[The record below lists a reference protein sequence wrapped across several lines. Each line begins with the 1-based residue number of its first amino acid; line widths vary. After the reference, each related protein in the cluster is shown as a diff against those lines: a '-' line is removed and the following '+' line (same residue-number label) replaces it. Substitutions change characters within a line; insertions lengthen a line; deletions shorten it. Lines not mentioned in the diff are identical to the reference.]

1 MKKRIALVLAGIL
14 AFSITGCMSDGNG
27 GKIVSEESGEALDT
41 ENTVSESESAGKEE
55 AEENGEKMVI
65 TYMEWGDED
74 VLEQAEA
81 QFEKMYPNV
90 DIVIDNCGHVY
101 DDYVNKL
108 KVTMAANEGP
118 EVFKLQPGGLLNQF
132 QDYLLPLN
140 SYLEAD
146 FGENWKDEFDPSI
159 YSQIEDEEGNW
170 IGAPTY
176 LSVAGPLFVNESLLE
191 ENGLTLP
198 ETYEEL
204 VECCRVLREK
214 GIAPVAMGAKDDW
227 ANQDMIV
234 TLFNQFAPGKV
245 YEVEK
250 GNGKW
255 TDTDM
260 VDALRQWQKYFT
272 DGVFVD
278 GALGLSIYNDALDLF
293 DNGNAG
299 FLFNGH
305 WNMGQYVNAQ
315 DSPAREE
322 MAAWSVIPLPPP
334 EGKEPAVQVALSD
347 MICVNRGIEDE
358 AVREMAYKFALF
370 FSSDFMTEFS
380 KKEYVMQTA
389 KNGVELSTT
398 FYGESGPKMEES
410 LKEMVKYNRGPR
422 ELSNVE
428 TKAELMVVLQ
438 EIAMGSLTPEE
449 GAARVQ
455 AVADSQ

>member
-1 MKKRIALVLAGIL
+1 MKKRLALVLAGIL
-14 AFSITGCMSDGNG
+14 VVSVAGCGSSGNG
-27 GKIVSEESGEALDT
+27 AANMSEESEASLDT
-41 ENTVSESESAGKEE
+41 GNTGSGAETAGTGEIPE
-55 AEENGEKMVI
+55 DGEKIVI
-65 TYMEWGDED
+65 TYMEWGAEE
-74 VLEQAEA
+74 VLEQAAA
-81 QFEKMYPNV
+81 QFEEMYPNV

-118 EVFKLQPGGLLNQF
+118 EVFKLQPGGLQNQF
-132 QDYLLPLN
+132 QDYVLPLN

-146 FGENWKDEFDPSI
+146 FGENWKDEFDSSI
-159 YSQIEDEEGNW
+159 YTQIEDEEGNW
-170 IGAPTY
+170 MGMPTY
-176 LSVAGPLFVNESLLE
+176 LSVAGSLYVNESLLE
-191 ENGLTLP
+191 KNGLEIP

-204 VECCRVLREK
+204 VECCQVLRKK

-255 TDTDM
+255 TDPDM
-260 VDALRQWQKYFT
+260 VEALSQWKKYFT

-322 MAAWSVIPLPPP
+322 LATWAVIPLPPP
-334 EGKEPAVQVALSD
+334 EGKEPAVQVGLSD
-347 MICVNRGIEDE
+347 MICVNKGIEDE
-358 AVREMAYKFALF
+358 AVREMAYRFALF
-370 FSSDFMTEFS
+370 FSSDFMKEFS
-380 KKEYVMQTA
+380 KTEYVMQTA

-410 LKEMVKYNRGPR
+410 LKEMVKYNRGAR
-422 ELSNVE
+422 ELSNVQ
-428 TKAELMVVLQ
+428 TKAELLVVLQ
-438 EIAMGSLTPEE
+438 EIALGSLTPEE